1 MEDYTYIDIDSIRVE
16 DNVRSDLPEI
26 TELAASIRAVG
37 QRTPVEVVRDGDGY
51 VLLTGHRRYAA
62 IRSIGMAAI
71 RAIVVEADS
80 RPAAQ
85 IAENVH
91 VSLSIYDQTEAFC
104 RLADEGHTAAQI
116 AAIGGVTAKHANNLL
131 RIARLPAET
140 LERLR
145 AVGAPASVAIACAA
159 KGADVNAI
167 IRAHEK
173 RQRALAAD
181 GRKRAPKAAQ
191 ADEAAGENPSRAPSR
206 ATIAR
211 AVEALAEAADDA
223 PRASRARMIAM
234 ADALRWAAGMAT
246 MPAEIEEA
254 LAE

>member
-1 MEDYTYIDIDSIRVE
+1 MEDYIYIDIDSIRVE

-26 TELAASIRAVG
+26 SELAASIRAVG

-91 VSLSIYDQTEAFC
+91 VALSIYDQIEAFC
-104 RLADEGHTAAQI
+104 KLADEGHTAGQI

-191 ADEAAGENPSRAPSR
+191 ADEAGENPSRTPSR

-211 AVEALAEAADDA
+211 AVEALEEASDDA
-223 PRASRARMIAM
+223 SRASRARMIAM